1 MLGVQNLQ
9 NPGNSTGSKKMSKS
23 MHLHASNTNYSS
35 KRIDWRKVEFW
46 HIFFLDPVRVPQ
58 CSQRTES
65 FFEVSYLFCPSP
77 KASQISSNPDV
88 ISRKTLPSKWV
99 VHLQDSCTCG
109 FPGAIS
115 TLEFGKSSALCV
127 CFCVFPMFLGTIFPQ
142 KTIRCSKQARYKLSE
157 AEPLFSRALE
167 GRQRKLG
174 VNHPDTWWKWSCF
187 YVVNLRKL
195 LLKNLQKLKDFSSK
209 CLSFE
214 VSSMKMFSIYIST
227 KNRKKG
233 MDLAEKKEK
242 RDIFSSKLRIFRIL
256 WRSWT
261 TSLNYSRCLGWV

>member
-1 MLGVQNLQ
+1 MTCLEHELFQQKDRLKEGRVL
-9 NPGNSTGSKKMSKS
+9 
-23 MHLHASNTNYSS
+23 AY
-35 KRIDWRKVEFW
+35 V
-46 HIFFLDPVRVPQ
+46 FFLILSASPNVHNELNLFLECPI
-58 CSQRTES
+58 CSVLHLKQTRSPRILTS
-65 FFEVSYLFCPSP
+65 FLGKPF
-77 KASQISSNPDV
+77 
-88 ISRKTLPSKWV
+88 KWV

-115 TLEFGKSSALCV
+115 TLEFGKFCALCV
-127 CFCVFPMFLGTIFPQ
+127 CYCVFAMFLGTIFFPQ

-187 YVVNLRKL
+187 YVVKLNKL
-195 LLKNLQKLKDFSSK
+195 LLKHLQKWKISPQNAWVLKYEVWK
-209 CLSFE
+209 CFPCS
-214 VSSMKMFSIYIST
+214 ST
-227 KNRKKG
+227 KNRRKKR
-233 MDLAEKKEK
+233 EWIWPKQKKDK
-242 RDIFSSKLRIFRIL
+242 RDSFSSKLRIFRIL